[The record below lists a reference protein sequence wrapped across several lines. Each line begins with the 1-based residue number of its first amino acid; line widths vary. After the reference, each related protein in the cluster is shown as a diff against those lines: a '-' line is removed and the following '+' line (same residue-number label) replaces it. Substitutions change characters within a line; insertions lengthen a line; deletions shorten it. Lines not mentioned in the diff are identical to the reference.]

1 MATQAELL
9 LEIQDIC
16 RRVFQES
23 SLIISRETMAAQVEK
38 WDSLNHI
45 KFIVALEK
53 RFGLRFDLD
62 ELNDLQNIGEV
73 VDLIGKKITN
83 PT

>member
-1 MATQAELL
+1 
-9 LEIQDIC
+9 
-16 RRVFQES
+16 
-23 SLIISRETMAAQVEK
+23 MAAQVEK